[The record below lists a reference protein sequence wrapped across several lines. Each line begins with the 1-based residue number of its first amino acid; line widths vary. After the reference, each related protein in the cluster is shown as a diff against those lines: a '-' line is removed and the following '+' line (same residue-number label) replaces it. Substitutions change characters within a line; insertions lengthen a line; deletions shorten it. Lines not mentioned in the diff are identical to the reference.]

1 MGLKGFPAF
10 ARALV
15 VTGVADDGWFLK
27 DVVFFTAGFFV
38 EAVVAARFRLGA
50 FRVPS

>member
-1 MGLKGFPAF
+1 MELGGSPAL
-10 ARALV
+10 ALALV

-27 DVVFFTAGFFV
+27 DVAFFAASFFV

-50 FRVPS
+50 FKIP